1 MPDAVSSILPQPTT
15 ANATASNQAAST
27 TAADSLNEN
36 FDLFLS
42 LLTTQLQNQDPLDP
56 MDTSE
61 MTSQLVQF
69 TSVEQTIATN
79 TNLEQLISLTRSQT
93 SGNAVDY
100 IGKEVEALS
109 TASKIANGGSTSWRY
124 SLANPSSEVTLS
136 VIDSNGTAVYSETL
150 ANDAGTFDFTWNGTE
165 TDGSRAPDGTYF
177 LTASA
182 VDSAGDPVQTDVRT
196 KGIVDSVDFTSDPPI
211 LMIGNIP
218 VSLDNVTSVTAP
230 TPTVP

>member
-1 MPDAVSSILPQPTT
+1 MVDAVSSILPTT
-15 ANATASNQAAST
+15 TNDAAST
-27 TAADSLNEN
+27 TAANALNEN

-69 TSVEQTIATN
+69 SSVEQTIATN
-79 TNLEQLISLTRSQT
+79 TNLEQLIALTKSQT

-124 SLANPSSEVTLS
+124 SLANPSSEVTLT
-136 VIDSNGTAVYSETL
+136 VIDSSGAAVYTETM
-150 ANDAGTFDFTWNGTE
+150 ANDAGTFDFTW
-165 TDGSRAPDGTYF
+165 DGTGNRWKP
-177 LTASA
+177 SA
-182 VDSAGDPVQTDVRT
+182 RRHLLPDSFCPRFSRRTRCNRRADEGDR
-196 KGIVDSVDFTSDPPI
+196 
-211 LMIGNIP
+211 
-218 VSLDNVTSVTAP
+218 
-230 TPTVP
+230 

>member
-1 MPDAVSSILPQPTT
+1 MVDAVSSILPQTT
-15 ANATASNQAAST
+15 QEAAST
-27 TAADSLNEN
+27 AAQKSLNEN

-79 TNLEQLISLTRSQT
+79 TNLEQLIALTKSQT

-109 TASKIANGGSTSWRY
+109 TAAKISNGGTGNWRY
-124 SLANPSSEVTLS
+124 SLADKSSDVTLS
-136 VIDSNGTAVYSETL
+136 VVDSNGTTVYSETL
-150 ANDAGTFDFTWNGTE
+150 SQDAGTHDFIWDGNK

-177 LTASA
+177 LTAA
-182 VDSAGDPVQTDVRT
+182 ANDSKGEKIATDVRT
-196 KGIVDSVDFTSDPPI
+196 KGIVDSVDFTTDPPV

-218 VSLDNVTSVTAP
+218 VSLDNVTSVR
-230 TPTVP
+230 TPTASSS

>member
-1 MPDAVSSILPQPTT
+1 MPGAVTSILPQPTT
-15 ANATASNQAAST
+15 ANATASNQTASSQAAE
-27 TAADSLNEN
+27 AVNEN

-69 TSVEQTIATN
+69 SSVEQTIATN
-79 TNLEQLISLTRSQT
+79 TNLEQLISLTKSQT

-124 SLANPSSEVTLS
+124 SLANTSPEVTLN
-136 VIDSNGTAVYSETL
+136 VIDSSGSVVYSETL
-150 ANDAGTFDFTWNGTE
+150 ANDAGTFDFAWDGKE
-165 TDGSRAPDGTYF
+165 TDGSPAPDGTYF

-182 VDSAGDPVQTDVRT
+182 VDAEGAAIQTDVRT

-218 VSLDNVTSVTAP
+218 VSLDNVTSVTTP

>member
-1 MPDAVSSILPQPTT
+1 MIDAVSSILPQST
-15 ANATASNQAAST
+15 QEAAS
-27 TAADSLNEN
+27 AAAQKSVNEN

-79 TNLEQLISLTRSQT
+79 TNLEQLISLTKSQT

-109 TASKIANGGSTSWRY
+109 TAAKISNGGSGNWRY
-124 SLANPSSEVTLS
+124 SLASNASEVTLT
-136 VIDSNGTAVYSETL
+136 VVDSNGTAVYTETVSEE
-150 ANDAGTFDFTWNGTE
+150 AGTHDFTWDGTE
-165 TDGSRAPDGTYF
+165 TDGSTAPDGTYF

-182 VDSAGDPVQTDVRT
+182 LDSKGEKVNTDVRT
-196 KGIVDSVDFTSDPPI
+196 KGIVDSVDFTADPPI

-218 VSLDNVTSVTAP
+218 VSLENVTSVT
-230 TPTVP
+230 TPATNSS